1 MAIINAIT
9 LPENLY
15 AGEAPVAVAHGFHTL
30 AAAQINDVV
39 RLCKMPAGTKVYE
52 AKLVNAALGASTT
65 VSLGYEYVNGEAAA
79 NATAFLGDTSTV
91 AAATTRAPGAPVIL
105 QYDAYLTATV
115 KGGAATGKIDAVLQ
129 YEYRGK

>member
-39 RLCKMPAGTKVYE
+39 RLCKMPAGTK
-52 AKLVNAALGASTT
+52 VNAALGASTT

-115 KGGAATGKIDAVLQ
+115 KGGVANGKIDAVLQ